1 MGKYIW
7 LNPGN
12 IKHFMAITACLI
24 TLLYLI
30 QYCLVVRASKESCP
44 DCEQEAAARMLQL
57 PILQRMGAT
66 AQSSQPSKARNRWS
80 FSKTEARG
88 VTSFTFI
95 KTDYVL
101 QNISELEKRVQRG
114 NAIAKSAFKSLEY
127 TVKR

>member
-1 MGKYIW
+1 
-7 LNPGN
+7 
-12 IKHFMAITACLI
+12 MAIAACLI
-24 TLLYLI
+24 TLFYLI
-30 QYCLVVRASKESCP
+30 QYCLVVRASKEACP

-66 AQSSQPSKARNRWS
+66 AQFSQPSMTRKRWS

-101 QNISELEKRVQRG
+101 QHISDLEKRVQRG